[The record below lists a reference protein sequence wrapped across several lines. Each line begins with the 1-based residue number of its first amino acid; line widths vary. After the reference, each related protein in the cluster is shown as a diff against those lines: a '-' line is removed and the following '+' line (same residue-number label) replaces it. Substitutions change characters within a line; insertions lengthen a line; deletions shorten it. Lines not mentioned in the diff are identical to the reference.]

1 MKYFASTGLA
11 IVAALSF
18 EAAHPEGAL
27 NLISKAHCDYI
38 SNVPSFCRQ
47 FTHYGPGF

>member
-1 MKYFASTGLA
+1 MMYLASLGLA
-11 IVAALSF
+11 IFAAVSF
-18 EAAHPEGAL
+18 EAVSPEGAL

-47 FTHYGPGF
+47 FTHKGPGF